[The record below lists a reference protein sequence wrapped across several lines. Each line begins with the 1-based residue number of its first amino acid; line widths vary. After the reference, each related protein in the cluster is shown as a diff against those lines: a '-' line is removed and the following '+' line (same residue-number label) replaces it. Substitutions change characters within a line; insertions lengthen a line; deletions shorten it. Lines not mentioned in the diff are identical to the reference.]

1 MLSSGL
7 VTLETTIGNDNASL
21 YDFITPDDVI
31 LEWMRSMIANR
42 LAVDGNDWANT
53 FLLLNSGTYNN
64 QWMIVDYNKFSR
76 ANGIG

>member
-21 YDFITPDDVI
+21 YEFITPDDVI

-42 LAVDGNDWANT
+42 LAVDGNSWANI

-64 QWMIVDYNKFSR
+64 QWMIVDYNKFSPV
-76 ANGIG
+76 NGIG